1 MKELPGVLASVA
13 STMARWLNSP
23 TSRLT
28 PVRICSNNSPRV
40 LYKSDEY
47 SCVASWRPRTH
58 RRIHELQQR
67 PSLVAQTRVCGT
79 QSDSKYLVP
88 RLTVQRTA
96 VDRGERGFSYH
107 NPKLFR
113 RALRDFEGATCFE
126 TSQSPVKNL
135 ASLNRTR
142 GNEGRA
148 ESKSGTCMF
157 HDREEGTTCW
167 QSRLLVSLQNI

>member
-1 MKELPGVLASVA
+1 MSTAPLPRGVHGPIDVS
-13 STMARWLNSP
+13 MNSSNVHRLLRKLGCVEPNP
-23 TSRLT
+23 TANT
-28 PVRICSNNSPRV
+28 
-40 LYKSDEY
+40 
-47 SCVASWRPRTH
+47 
-58 RRIHELQQR
+58 
-67 PSLVAQTRVCGT
+67 
-79 QSDSKYLVP
+79 VP
-88 RLTVQRTA
+88 RLTVQRPA

-167 QSRLLVSLQNI
+167 QSRLLLSLQNI

>member
-1 MKELPGVLASVA
+1 MSTAALPRGVHGPIDVS
-13 STMARWLNSP
+13 MNSSNVHRLLRKLGCVEPNP
-23 TSRLT
+23 TANT
-28 PVRICSNNSPRV
+28 
-40 LYKSDEY
+40 
-47 SCVASWRPRTH
+47 
-58 RRIHELQQR
+58 
-67 PSLVAQTRVCGT
+67 
-79 QSDSKYLVP
+79 VP
-88 RLTVQRTA
+88 RLTVQRPA

-148 ESKSGTCMF
+148 ESKVW
-157 HDREEGTTCW
+157 DLYV
-167 QSRLLVSLQNI
+167 SRP